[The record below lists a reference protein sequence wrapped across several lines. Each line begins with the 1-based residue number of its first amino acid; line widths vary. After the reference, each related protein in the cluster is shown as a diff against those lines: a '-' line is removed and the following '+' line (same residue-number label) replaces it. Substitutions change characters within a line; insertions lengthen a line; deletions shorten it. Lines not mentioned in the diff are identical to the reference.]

1 MNKVILTGRIA
12 NDLELRTT
20 KSDKSVCEFRLATNR
35 PINRDGV
42 IEADFV
48 NCIVWNK
55 QADNLVKYQG
65 KGSLIAVFGTI
76 RIDSFDGN
84 DGKRKYKTYIL
95 VNEIEF
101 LGNKNT
107 NKQEEI
113 TEETEEESNPYKE
126 FGESINV
133 ELTDQYD
140 ISDDELP
147 F

>member
-35 PINRDGV
+35 PINKDGER
-42 IEADFV
+42 EADFV

-84 DGKRKYKTYIL
+84 DGNKKYKTYIL

-107 NKQEEI
+107 NKQEET
-113 TEETEEESNPYKE
+113 TEEVEEEKDPYKE
-126 FGESINV
+126 FGESINA

-140 ISDDELP
+140 ISDDDLP